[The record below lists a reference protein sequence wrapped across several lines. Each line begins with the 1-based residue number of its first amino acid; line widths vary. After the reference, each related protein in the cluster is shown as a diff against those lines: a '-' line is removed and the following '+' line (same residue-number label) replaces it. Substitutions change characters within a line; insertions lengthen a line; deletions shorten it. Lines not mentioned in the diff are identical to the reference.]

1 MAQATPTAVSRP
13 NALVTLLDRY
23 VAETVPD
30 AAFAAVCD
38 FPDDADATAAER
50 LAFARFYLDIVA
62 AGEPDVKLPR
72 PEEIAD
78 VLMIARA

>member
-1 MAQATPTAVSRP
+1 MAQATATFRP

-23 VAETVPD
+23 VAASLSD

-38 FPDDADATAAER
+38 FPDEADATAAER
-50 LAFARFYLDIVA
+50 LAFARFYLDVVA
-62 AGEPDVKLPR
+62 AGEPDIALPR
-72 PEEIAD
+72 AEEIAD

>member
-1 MAQATPTAVSRP
+1 MAQATAVSRP

-23 VAETVPD
+23 VAETLSD

-38 FPDDADATAAER
+38 FPEEANATPAER